1 MSDKNIP
8 RPEYPRPQ
16 FIREP
21 WLNLNGEW
29 EFAFDDADEGQ
40 NAGWHDGRELPLRIV
55 VPFVYQTELSGIND
69 KTVHEIVWYARS
81 FEIPKDWQQSDV
93 LLNFGAVDYASTV
106 WVNGQQVGHNQGGH
120 VPFQFDIAPY
130 LKPGVN
136 RVTLRVEDR
145 QDPRQP
151 RGKQSHTGLP
161 IGIDYYNTTGI
172 WQTVWLESA
181 PPIRV
186 EEIQIVPRAGS
197 SQVYLAVFLHAP
209 SAAWQIKVEIFDHGR
224 LVTRAEEFTPV
235 ATGQFVLRIPYAKLW
250 YPHSPHL
257 YDLRIRLYDDK
268 NMLLDEVD
276 SYFGMRGIELRNGHI
291 RINGE
296 PLYLKMVLD
305 QGYFPGGYLTA
316 ASDEA
321 LQTDIGW
328 TKMFGFN
335 GARKHQKIED
345 PRWLYW
351 CDRLGLLVWEE
362 MPNAR
367 EWSSQAEE
375 LLSAEWQ
382 RAVRR
387 DLNHPCIIAWVPV
400 NESMGFPGLE
410 QQHAGQYAYLE
421 RMVRTTRRL
430 DPTRPVVDNDGWEHS
445 DITDI
450 CAIHDYTPTAAL
462 LRERYRD
469 KLSGGE
475 LPLKVWVGEKP
486 LFARGSEYRG
496 QPIVLS
502 EVGGFLAIPPD
513 IPEAHRDLLYQFY
526 DSFKTPEELIAKY
539 RDLMEGIASLKF
551 LAGFCYTQLTD
562 IEQEINGLLTFD
574 RRPKVPAETIAES
587 HREVFKAVEAA
598 MRER

>member
-1 MSDKNIP
+1 MSDQNIP

-16 FIREP
+16 FVREP

-29 EFAFDDADEGQ
+29 EFAFDDSDEGL
-40 NAGWHDGRELPLRIV
+40 ATGWHDGHELPLRIT
-55 VPFVYQTELSGIND
+55 VPFAYQTELSSIND
-69 KTVHEIVWYARS
+69 KAVHEIVWYARS
-81 FEIPKDWQQSDV
+81 FQLPDEWEQPDV
-93 LLNFGAVDYASTV
+93 LLNFGAVDYYSTV
-106 WVNGQQVGHNQGGH
+106 WVNGHEVGHNQGGH
-120 VPFQFDIAPY
+120 VPFQFEISPY
-130 LKPGVN
+130 LNGGIN
-136 RVTLRVEDR
+136 RLTMRVVDR

-161 IGIDYYNTTGI
+161 VGIDYYNTTGI
-172 WQTVWLESA
+172 WQTVWLEAA
-181 PPIRV
+181 PAIRV
-186 EEIQIVPRAGS
+186 EEIQIVPRADS
-197 SQVYLAVFLHAP
+197 NTVYLAVFLHAP
-209 SAAWQIKVEIFDHGR
+209 SAAWRIEVEVFDHGK
-224 LVTRAEEFTPV
+224 LVTRAEEHTPV
-235 ATGQFVLRIPYAKLW
+235 ATGQFLLPIPYAKLW

-268 NMLLDEVD
+268 GELCDEVN
-276 SYFGMRGIELRNGHI
+276 SYFGIRGIELRDSHI

-296 PLYLKMVLD
+296 PIYLKMVLD

-328 TKMFGFN
+328 TKMLGFN

-387 DLNHPCIIAWVPV
+387 DYNHPSIIAWVPV
-400 NESMGFPGLE
+400 NESMGFPGLSQE
-410 QQHAGQYAYLE
+410 HAGQYAFIE
-421 RMVRTTRRL
+421 RMVRVTRRL
-430 DPTRPVVDNDGWEHS
+430 DTTRPVIDNDGWEHT

-450 CAIHDYTPTAAL
+450 CAIHDYTPGSSQ
-462 LRERYRD
+462 LRERYKD
-469 KLSGGE
+469 KLAGGE
-475 LPLKVWVGEKP
+475 LPLRVWIGEKP
-486 LFARGSEYRG
+486 LFARGSQYRG

-502 EVGGFLAIPPD
+502 EVGGFLNIPTD
-513 IPEAHRDLLYQFY
+513 IPESKRDLLYNFY
-526 DSFKTPEELIAKY
+526 ASFNTSEELLAKY
-539 RDLMEGIASLKF
+539 RDLMEGIASMKF

-574 RRPKVPAETIAES
+574 RQPKVRPEAIAEI
-587 HREVFKAVEAA
+587 HRELFKDFEAG
-598 MRER
+598 RRSL